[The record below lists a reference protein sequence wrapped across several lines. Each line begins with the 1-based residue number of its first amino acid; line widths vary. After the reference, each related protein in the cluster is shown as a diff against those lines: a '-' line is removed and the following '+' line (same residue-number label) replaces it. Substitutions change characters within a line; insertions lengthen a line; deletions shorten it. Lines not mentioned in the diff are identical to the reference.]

1 MKAMTV
7 WKYRN
12 ATNCLHQL
20 LKYISEEC
28 STIFM
33 WWVTKKSS
41 LDQSVFRIG
50 WKQLTGFMS
59 ILNHLVT
66 IKTKA
71 TFHQNCSFQFN
82 EAYGRAI
89 YIHSTLIFQ
98 AIENRLMC
106 CYQNLKVPGSNP
118 IKGSARLTDPTSLR
132 GFLWHSSQICKNAVI
147 KIRWVW
153 LLSE

>member
-1 MKAMTV
+1 MQQIAFISSWCTFL
-7 WKYRN
+7 RN
-12 ATNCLHQL
+12 VPRYFV
-20 LKYISEEC
+20 K
-28 STIFM
+28 
-33 WWVTKKSS
+33 WVTKKSS
-41 LDQSVFRIG
+41 LDQSVFRIW

-71 TFHQNCSFQFN
+71 IFHQNCSFQFN

-89 YIHSTLIFQ
+89 CIHSTLIFQ

-106 CYQNLKVPGSNP
+106 CYQNKTVSGSNP
-118 IKGSARLTDPTSLR
+118 IKGSARLIDPTSLR

-147 KIRWVW
+147 TIRWLW